1 MLFQD
6 IPPVDLATLA
16 ETVGLLQHQLEK
28 FQEEYGSSGSSGG
41 SPTQTLNPF
50 VGAPPE
56 THNDDPKSPLHNG
69 PINQLVGVNSAKIVV
84 NGESAHHFTP
94 SKCEL

>member
-1 MLFQD
+1 M
-6 IPPVDLATLA
+6 DLATLA

-28 FQEEYGSSGSSGG
+28 FQEEYCSSGSSGG

-56 THNDDPKSPLHNG
+56 SHHDDSKSPMHNG
-69 PINQLVGVNSAKIVV
+69 PTNSLVANGPTKIV
-84 NGESAHHFTP
+84 NGDATNIYPPGNFGGI
-94 SKCEL
+94 L

>member
-1 MLFQD
+1 M
-6 IPPVDLATLA
+6 DLATLA

-28 FQEEYGSSGSSGG
+28 FQEEYCSSGSSGG

-56 THNDDPKSPLHNG
+56 VHHDDPKSPIHNVLT
-69 PINQLVGVNSAKIVV
+69 NQMAGNNAIKLSA
-84 NGESAHHFTP
+84 NAESTNHYSPGECLRLNAILP
-94 SKCEL
+94 